1 MRAKLLER
9 AANVGANGTVFDP
22 QVGRDLAVVEAARQQ
37 PQYFLLA
44 RSQPARGL
52 CRLSRPILYLPS
64 RLQQPRIKP
73 VSECNRSG
81 SRR

>member
-44 RSQPARGL
+44 RSQP
-52 CRLSRPILYLPS
+52 
-64 RLQQPRIKP
+64 
-73 VSECNRSG
+73 
-81 SRR
+81 